1 MKGIYKAIL
10 LLLCLI
16 VLVSGC
22 GKEKT
27 GSANAGDSQAAPAH
41 EIGPNYRDSLSLN
54 DENLFSVINDSD
66 RIIDISDVNQLRDA
80 VTNVFIA
87 RVDSIDGCSTTV
99 SSGRF
104 CPVPDEYGK
113 LTVLQSLKGE
123 ISNSTVNFAKPGG
136 IMSIAEYEK
145 YAPAELIENHDKHR
159 REAGLENIDKSST
172 YQRFFEEGDIE
183 LEVGK
188 TYLFFANHIPE
199 TGYYLIDGVQYG
211 AREVIY
217 SEGSE
222 FVNSILESDELQLM
236 NSDTEEAESLRSF
249 VDTYF
254 PS

>member
-104 CPVPDEYGK
+104 CP
-113 LTVLQSLKGE
+113 T
-123 ISNSTVNFAKPGG
+123 
-136 IMSIAEYEK
+136 
-145 YAPAELIENHDKHR
+145 
-159 REAGLENIDKSST
+159 
-172 YQRFFEEGDIE
+172 
-183 LEVGK
+183 
-188 TYLFFANHIPE
+188 
-199 TGYYLIDGVQYG
+199 
-211 AREVIY
+211 ARCRW
-217 SEGSE
+217 SCW
-222 FVNSILESDELQLM
+222 Q
-236 NSDTEEAESLRSF
+236 
-249 VDTYF
+249 
-254 PS
+254 P